1 MITEPVQYICCVC
14 GAMLPHLSKSL
25 MVNIGCAI
33 KRNDEQYVYFC
44 IGYKHTK
51 EEIAAS
57 ITGVP
62 VFKKASDIKKGLI

>member
-14 GAMLPHLSKSL
+14 GARLPHLSKSL

-44 IGYKHTK
+44 IGRHTK
-51 EEIAAS
+51 EEIAAA

-62 VFKKASDIKKGLI
+62 RFKLASDIKKGLI